1 MSVFS
6 ITSNR
11 YLLVIF
17 QQVEKW
23 LKIKKHILLLSYYS
37 LLCPKIKI

>member
-1 MSVFS
+1 MSAFS

-23 LKIKKHILLLSYYS
+23 LKIKKTYSFIQLLFITLH
-37 LLCPKIKI
+37 KN